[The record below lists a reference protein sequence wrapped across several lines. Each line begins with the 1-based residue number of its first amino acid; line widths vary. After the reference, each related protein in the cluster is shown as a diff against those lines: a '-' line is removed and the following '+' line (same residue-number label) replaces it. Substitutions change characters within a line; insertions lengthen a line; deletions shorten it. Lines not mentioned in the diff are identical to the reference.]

1 MYNLEAD
8 NHINRPIADNILA
21 FWSITWLHWQR
32 MHSISCLDVSLRGH
46 VNIIPT
52 MQFFTIFDWVSGN
65 SEIMHSALVV
75 LFSPITSLWC
85 SISTS
90 RCVFLGHRFEHL
102 RGYGKHKINKRS
114 AARLTAQDISVIKPA
129 TDLTPHEV
137 TYKLAYSRTNPVSG
151 S

>member
-1 MYNLEAD
+1 M
-8 NHINRPIADNILA
+8 
-21 FWSITWLHWQR
+21 
-32 MHSISCLDVSLRGH
+32 
-46 VNIIPT
+46 
-52 MQFFTIFDWVSGN
+52 SGN
-65 SEIMHSALVV
+65 SEIMHSGNSEIMHYGILINMLFWRFYSVQLPHYDAPYRALY
-75 LFSPITSLWC
+75 FC
-85 SISTS
+85 S
-90 RCVFLGHRFEHL
+90 VFLGHRFEHL